1 MWELEGE
8 VLLIKYSKLGG
19 PEKLGWEEVLDGQK
33 LGWEEVLDGFED
45 TKISEQTVV
54 LILKKRWGAK
64 LELWNGRDRR
74 IARFLKR
81 ITGIV

>member
-1 MWELEGE
+1 LANWRWSSKDVYDGNY
-8 VLLIKYSKLGG
+8 VFAKLGF
-19 PEKLGWEEVLDGQK
+19 EE
-33 LGWEEVLDGFED
+33 

>member
-33 LGWEEVLDGFED
+33 LGWEEVLDGLQHIVEMQQLSEMC
-45 TKISEQTVV
+45 ISSF
-54 LILKKRWGAK
+54 GK
-64 LELWNGRDRR
+64 LEME
-74 IARFLKR
+74 LKGC
-81 ITGIV
+81 I